1 MPNESLNLSLE
12 ELKELFPIQSDLID
26 YLILTF
32 LLQKNEPTGSWTFK
46 EMFEQAGLTVG
57 TATIG
62 RNLKM
67 MDSHGYTVQ
76 VANKGR
82 VLTDLGLEKASH
94 LRAHAAEQEFS
105 RDLMALTKSTDMKTL
120 ADILYARIAIEY
132 EAARL
137 AALNAGPGDLEELQ
151 WSLNQHKRSI
161 SLGNSS
167 AGTGLDFHLVLAKA
181 SQNQAMYTALNLLIY
196 QQRCIE
202 WNAQAEGILE
212 YSTTYDA
219 IHKEILNAVR
229 QHDPQLAAH
238 LIKSHLL
245 DIIHEIEKNTGTV

>member
-94 LRAHAAEQEFS
+94 LRAQAAEQEFS
-105 RDLMALTKSTDMKTL
+105 RDL
-120 ADILYARIAIEY
+120 
-132 EAARL
+132 
-137 AALNAGPGDLEELQ
+137 
-151 WSLNQHKRSI
+151 SL
-161 SLGNSS
+161 
-167 AGTGLDFHLVLAKA
+167 
-181 SQNQAMYTALNLLIY
+181 
-196 QQRCIE
+196 
-202 WNAQAEGILE
+202 
-212 YSTTYDA
+212 
-219 IHKEILNAVR
+219 IHI
-229 QHDPQLAAH
+229 
-238 LIKSHLL
+238 
-245 DIIHEIEKNTGTV
+245 

>member
-1 MPNESLNLSLE
+1 MFLWYPQWTRGHACPLRVSHEESN
-12 ELKELFPIQSDLID
+12 
-26 YLILTF
+26 LTF

-57 TATIG
+57 TAAIG

-82 VLTDLGLEKASH
+82 VLTDLGLE
-94 LRAHAAEQEFS
+94 
-105 RDLMALTKSTDMKTL
+105 
-120 ADILYARIAIEY
+120 
-132 EAARL
+132 
-137 AALNAGPGDLEELQ
+137 
-151 WSLNQHKRSI
+151 
-161 SLGNSS
+161 
-167 AGTGLDFHLVLAKA
+167 KA

-212 YSTTYDA
+212 YSATYAA
-219 IHKEILNAVR
+219 IHEEILNAVR

>member
-1 MPNESLNLSLE
+1 MYPVAYSACMIYAKRQALCSYCNDWAETGGIFHPSAALGRCACLPGTMMPWKQDRRRIIPPKRIKHRYPQWTRGHACPLRVSHEESN
-12 ELKELFPIQSDLID
+12 
-26 YLILTF
+26 LTF

-57 TATIG
+57 TAAIG

-82 VLTDLGLEKASH
+82 VLTDLGLE
-94 LRAHAAEQEFS
+94 
-105 RDLMALTKSTDMKTL
+105 
-120 ADILYARIAIEY
+120 
-132 EAARL
+132 
-137 AALNAGPGDLEELQ
+137 
-151 WSLNQHKRSI
+151 
-161 SLGNSS
+161 
-167 AGTGLDFHLVLAKA
+167 KA

-212 YSTTYDA
+212 YSTTYAA
-219 IHKEILNAVR
+219 IHEEILNAVR